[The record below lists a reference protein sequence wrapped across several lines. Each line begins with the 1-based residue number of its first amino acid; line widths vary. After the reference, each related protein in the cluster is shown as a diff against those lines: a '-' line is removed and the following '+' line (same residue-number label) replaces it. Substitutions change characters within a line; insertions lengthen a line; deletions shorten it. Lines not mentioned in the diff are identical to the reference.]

1 MEIFFKKRML
11 DSLGPDFFWMVC
23 YSYKFSNTS
32 RENSASTTP
41 TPFLFSEKMAL
52 SEEQKSEIL
61 RKEEE
66 YQGEPYN
73 KNVMRLSDK
82 CVGEKGEGGYGVKK
96 LAEIDDMAEGM
107 ADRRKEI
114 GGNAQP

>member
-1 MEIFFKKRML
+1 M
-11 DSLGPDFFWMVC
+11 
-23 YSYKFSNTS
+23 
-32 RENSASTTP
+32 
-41 TPFLFSEKMAL
+41 
-52 SEEQKSEIL
+52 EIL

-73 KNVMRLSDK
+73 KNVMGLSNK
-82 CVGEKGEGGYGVKK
+82 YVGEKGEVDFGVKE
-96 LAEIDDMAEGM
+96 LAKTDDRAEGK